1 MPSETR
7 CERLA
12 AELHAMRAI
21 QQDSSILD
29 FHWTGTPPDQYTLTF
44 YGRSIRRRADS
55 PGELEFVQRHEV
67 EIRLPARYPA
77 QPPDI
82 RWLTPILHPN
92 ISFSGLVSL
101 SDIGLGWDP
110 DLGLDL
116 ICERLWDVARYQFI
130 NSTRIH
136 NPAAF
141 ELVVRPRHIRLPTDA
156 RPLRGVSPERCPP
169 RVANPLAFADAPM
182 DAAIRF
188 TSPLR
193 HHLPRRRLYYIGPT

>member
-1 MPSETR
+1 MPIETR

-29 FHWTGTPPDQYTLTF
+29 FHCTGNPPDRYTLTF
-44 YGRSIRRRADS
+44 HGRGIRRRAGS
-55 PGELEFVQRHEV
+55 PGDPEFVQRHEV
-67 EIRLPARYPA
+67 EIRLPARYPTL
-77 QPPDI
+77 PPDI

-92 ISFSGLVSL
+92 ISFSGLISL
-101 SDIGLGWDP
+101 SDIGLRWDR

-116 ICERLWDVARYQFI
+116 ICERLWDVARYQFVD
-130 NSTRIH
+130 SAHIH

-141 ELVVRPRHIRLPTDA
+141 ELVLKPRHIRLPTDA
-156 RPLRGVSPERCPP
+156 RALRGCPP
-169 RVANPLAFADAPM
+169 RRCPARVEERSAMADDPQ
-182 DAAIRF
+182 DASIQF